1 MFVIFL
7 REKKLNW
14 FIFFY
19 FNQINASDSIEQM
32 EIEINNTANVY
43 KTPPYLYENTFGSP
57 YKSVYIY
64 ISSNSI
70 LSKYIQI

>member
-7 REKKLNW
+7 REKKPNW

-19 FNQINASDSIEQM
+19 FYQINASDNIEQM

-43 KTPPYLYENTFGSP
+43 KTPPYLYYLYENTFGSP

-64 ISSNSI
+64 IF
-70 LSKYIQI
+70 K